1 MLNKADK
8 FADEFAKTKTFH
20 MLNKTNEFAKMR
32 IGEKKV
38 NNSGVVME
46 IIDYQK
52 YGNITVKFETGEIRY
67 KMSYKEFSEGAIQQV
82 PDKEKRLMHIG
93 ESMTDSNG
101 MLMKITEYN
110 AYKNI
115 QVQFEDGMIAKS
127 NKYLRFKKGKVTYP
141 KDYNTLKI
149 GKLAYHA
156 KGKWAFYV
164 KCTCCGLRDVMTY
177 EQMQKHVCNNNLN

>member
-1 MLNKADK
+1 
-8 FADEFAKTKTFH
+8 
-20 MLNKTNEFAKMR
+20 
-32 IGEKKV
+32 
-38 NNSGVVME
+38 
-46 IIDYQK
+46 
-52 YGNITVKFETGEIRY
+52 
-67 KMSYKEFSEGAIQQV
+67 
-82 PDKEKRLMHIG
+82 
-93 ESMTDSNG
+93 MTDSNG

-156 KGKWAFYV
+156 LDRWAFYV